1 MPTNQQHSILA
12 ARFTRLRVS
21 WLPLLAL
28 ALFVFCS
35 SAYAQKIVDSSN
47 PSQACLIFKKGL
59 SLGAPLSH
67 VKAKLQT
74 GQVLTVVALG
84 SSSTTGFGTFS
95 PSGAFP
101 RVMEQELLR
110 LRPSARIQLT
120 IRGRIMETIP
130 DNVARL
136 DYEVLRLKPD
146 LVVWQLGTNDVV
158 WRGIPDNAKEVVT
171 GAVKRLKAVHS
182 DIVLVD
188 LQYAPLVNAA
198 SRHIQME
205 QIIADVAREQ
215 NVGLF
220 PRFLLMKRAIEAG
233 VRGLIWWDGLH
244 NSAEG
249 HKCIGIALAQMI
261 DAATR

>member
-1 MPTNQQHSILA
+1 VPTNQQHLALA
-12 ARFTRLRVS
+12 ARLRLLRVS
-21 WLPLLAL
+21 GLTLLGL
-28 ALFVFCS
+28 TLFIFCP
-35 SAYAQKIVDSSN
+35 SAYAQEIAGSSD

-59 SLGAPLSH
+59 SLGAPLPH
-67 VKAKLQT
+67 VRARLQT
-74 GQVLTVVALG
+74 GQMLTIIALG
-84 SSSTTGFGTFS
+84 SSSTTGFGTFG
-95 PSGAFP
+95 PNDAFP
-101 RVMEQELLR
+101 QVMKQELLR
-110 LRPSARIQLT
+110 LRPSARIAVT
-120 IRGRIMETIP
+120 ISARIMENIP

-136 DYEVLRLKPD
+136 GEVLRQKPD
-146 LVVWQLGTNDVV
+146 LVVWQLGTNDVL
-158 WRGIPDNAKEVVT
+158 WRGIPNNAKEIVSS
-171 GAVKRLKAVHS
+171 AVKRLKSAQS

-188 LQYAPLVNAA
+188 LQYAPLVNAM

-233 VRGLIWWDGLH
+233 VRGLIWWDGVH
-244 NSAEG
+244 NSAQG